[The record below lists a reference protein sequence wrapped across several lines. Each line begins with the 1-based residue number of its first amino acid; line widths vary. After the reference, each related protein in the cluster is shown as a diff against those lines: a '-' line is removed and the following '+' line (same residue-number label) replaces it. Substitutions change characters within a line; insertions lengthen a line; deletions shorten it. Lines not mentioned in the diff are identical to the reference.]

1 MVKRSRRVALAAG
14 LVGLVAA
21 LTLVIAGAATGAQ
34 GYDGPANQVF
44 QGGNPTCPAD
54 TADAGSTSIDGSQLN
69 AGYNDGRIS
78 ITRRGVVNGIDSFDW
93 ALVDHTVEV
102 MAVIVK
108 GGDGAYIYFYNTANG
123 GSGPVDADQNLA
135 PPLNDGGQA
144 PAISHAVFCFDP
156 KDAPN
161 PELSVEKSA
170 SGSSQITHSW
180 AVDKQVKPAGAADS
194 AYGDNAVLNLPD
206 GGNGS
211 VTWKVTVTHS
221 QVQTFTVDGTI
232 TVSNDGDVDVTG
244 VDVSDS
250 IPGAVIDCEGQGSTG
265 LTVPANDSVDCD
277 YAVTPGSE
285 VPNNTATAS
294 WGSGSSASAT
304 ATIQWA
310 APTEVG
316 TPATVVDDGDVDE
329 TLDTGDLTNNAWTTT
344 YNEQWTCSKGTP
356 SPNNGRTN
364 TAVVTWQGGSD
375 SDSASVQVGC
385 GNTPPPNQPTPPPS
399 QPKTNESMDVQ
410 IVKDATPQVQLVNGQ
425 AVIAYSVVVRN
436 NGPNQAHNVVVA
448 DAAPSGVTFL
458 SVTTQPVN
466 GSCTVTPA
474 LLTCNLGTLG
484 PGVVRT
490 IGLSAR
496 VSQTGTYSNC
506 ATVAGE
512 GGDTNSANN
521 RDCAETLVTAPLTP
535 PVTPAT
541 PPATPKPKPHAKPQP
556 KPAPNLCRVLTIN
569 TKLVKANGADQ
580 AIVAKVTRSRNP
592 VKGVK
597 VRFTG
602 AGVSLAALTNGK
614 GLARISFKTTKAGII
629 RVNITNAK
637 ACNTA
642 RIGVVGVFQ
651 PPVTG

>member
-1 MVKRSRRVALAAG
+1 MDKRSRRAALAAG
-14 LVGLVAA
+14 LVGLVGV
-21 LTLVIAGAATGAQ
+21 LTLVIAGAAIGAQ

-44 QGGNPTCPAD
+44 QSGNPTCPAGS
-54 TADAGSTSIDGSQLN
+54 ADAGSTSIDGSQLN
-69 AGYNDGRIS
+69 AGYNDGRVS
-78 ITRRGVVNGIDSFDW
+78 ITRRGVVDGIDSFDW
-93 ALVDHTVEV
+93 ALVDDSVEV

-108 GGDGAYIYFYNTANG
+108 GGDGAYIYFYNTADG

-135 PPLNDGGQA
+135 PPPNGGGQP

-170 SGSSQITHSW
+170 SGTSQITHSW

-232 TVSNDGDVDVTG
+232 TVSNDGDVAVTG

-250 IPGAVIDCEGQGSTG
+250 IPGAVIDCDGHGATDI
-265 LTVPANDSVDCD
+265 TVPANGSVDCD
-277 YAVTPGSE
+277 YTVTPGSE

-294 WGSGSSASAT
+294 WGSGNSVSSDAV
-304 ATIQWA
+304 TIQWA
-310 APTEVG
+310 TPTEAG
-316 TPATVVDDGDVDE
+316 TPAHVVDDGDVDE
-329 TLDTGDLTNNAWTTT
+329 TVDTGDLTNDAWTTT
-344 YNEQWTCSKGTP
+344 YNERWTCSKGTP

-364 TAVVTWQGGSD
+364 TAVVTWNGGSD

-385 GNTPPPNQPTPPPS
+385 GNTPPPTQPTNPPAG
-399 QPKTNESMDVQ
+399 NESMDVQ
-410 IVKDATPQVQLVNGQ
+410 IVKDATPQVRLVNGQ
-425 AVIAYSVVVRN
+425 ADIAYSLVVKN
-436 NGPNQAHNVVVA
+436 NGPNQAHNVVVS

-458 SVTTQPVN
+458 AVTTQPVG
-466 GSCTVTPA
+466 GSCTVTSA
-474 LLTCNLGTLG
+474 LLDCSLGTLG
-484 PGVVRT
+484 PGVIRT

-496 VSQTGTYSNC
+496 VTQTGTYANC
-506 ATVAGE
+506 ATVVGD
-512 GGDTNSANN
+512 GGDTNAANN
-521 RDCAETLVTAPLTP
+521 RDCAETLVPAALTP
-535 PVTPAT
+535 PVTP
-541 PPATPKPKPHAKPQP
+541 PAKPKPKPMPAPKPVAKP
-556 KPAPNLCRVLTIN
+556 KPAPNLCRVLTIS
-569 TKLVKANGADQ
+569 TKLVKANGAHQ
-580 AIVAKVTRSRNP
+580 ALVARVTRSRNP

-602 AGVSLAALTNGK
+602 VGLSLAALTDAEGVATV
-614 GLARISFKTTKAGII
+614 GIRTTKAGII
-629 RVNITNAK
+629 RVHITNVR